1 MLRTLIIL
9 LTMGC
14 FLSAPVAA
22 QQAGPEAELVV
33 LTRADSSVYINHNAV
48 IPLSHGYNVYR
59 QIGSEEW
66 ELLTSTP
73 LYPVQNGFDLENN
86 LGDLFEFISDEMGID
101 DAQRVFLSLR
111 SSTGQNLVI
120 HSAVPEIALQ
130 LGRAF
135 IDEEAPVGSQVS
147 YRFEIVDDLGRP
159 TGQLIQ
165 GLANLT
171 PQKPVPPKNVLAQ
184 HSSSTVTLEWYY
196 PTRDES
202 PETKD
207 VIRFKTFYKDLQ
219 SGFVTDATNAVL
231 VRRVGES
238 EFRKYIKV
246 PYLNREYDFW
256 VEAFDYSG
264 QSSGKSETIRLM
276 IEDNVPPPIISN
288 VEADVNENYQG
299 VIIWPVSTE
308 LDLVG

>member
-171 PQKPVPPKNVLAQ
+171 PQKP
-184 HSSSTVTLEWYY
+184 
-196 PTRDES
+196 
-202 PETKD
+202 
-207 VIRFKTFYKDLQ
+207 
-219 SGFVTDATNAVL
+219 
-231 VRRVGES
+231 
-238 EFRKYIKV
+238 
-246 PYLNREYDFW
+246 
-256 VEAFDYSG
+256 
-264 QSSGKSETIRLM
+264 
-276 IEDNVPPPIISN
+276 
-288 VEADVNENYQG
+288 
-299 VIIWPVSTE
+299 
-308 LDLVG
+308 